1 MILTFKGNH
10 EVMNKNNVIKANKM
24 FQNGIRVFL
33 YPGMSHIKAS
43 NFDGWA
49 CLGTANFD
57 KLSFRD
63 NLEMNLAIS
72 HPEAVRALH
81 DQVFAREFEKSV
93 EMTELFPTDW
103 STHLADILADRL

>member
-1 MILTFKGNH
+1 MLGPPTPKAKSYPLTS
-10 EVMNKNNVIKANKM
+10 
-24 FQNGIRVFL
+24 
-33 YPGMSHIKAS
+33 P
-43 NFDGWA
+43 DGWA

-63 NLEMNLAIS
+63 NLETNLAIS
-72 HPEAVRALH
+72 HPEAVQVLH
-81 DQVFAREFEKSV
+81 DQVFARDFEKSV